1 MTSLWYI
8 REVDPMT
15 LLLTGL
21 TRDGVFLI
29 EHGEVTAAVNN
40 FRFNVSPFDVLRH
53 SVDVGRTERCLS
65 REWSD
70 FFTRSAMP
78 AIRVDGFHM
87 SSVSQAQ

>member
-1 MTSLWYI
+1 MT
-8 REVDPMT
+8 M
-15 LLLTGL
+15 LLTGL

-53 SVDVGRTERCLS
+53 GVDVGRTERCLS

-70 FFTRSAMP
+70 WFTRTAMP
-78 AIRVDGFHM
+78 SIRVEGFNM
-87 SSVSQAQ
+87 SSVSKAL